1 MKPPRSS
8 QNKKGGVHS
17 AAGATTEE
25 EDDIRDAEAEA
36 EAKSEDEA
44 EDAGSANIQTPPYE
58 QKAPIAVSAKQN
70 KKKAK
75 KEASARAAA
84 TRTLLCIVKLIAG
97 WIFSTPWRPG
107 MPAQCAGG
115 NEPAGIKSG
124 ASANDWKRCSS
135 LTTKNPA

>member
-8 QNKKGGVHS
+8 QKKGGVVHS

-25 EDDIRDAEAEA
+25 EDDIRDAEA

-70 KKKAK
+70 KKAK
-75 KEASARAAA
+75 KEAPDPRRAAI
-84 TRTLLCIVKLIAG
+84 RTLLCIVKLIAG
-97 WIFSTPWRPG
+97 
-107 MPAQCAGG
+107 
-115 NEPAGIKSG
+115 
-124 ASANDWKRCSS
+124 
-135 LTTKNPA
+135 

>member
-1 MKPPRSS
+1 MTK
-8 QNKKGGVHS
+8 NGVVHS
-17 AAGATTEE
+17 AAGATTEEE

-36 EAKSEDEA
+36 KSAKSEDEE
-44 EDAGSANIQTPPYE
+44 EDAGSANIQTPPCE
-58 QKAPIAVSAKQN
+58 QKAPIAVSAKSEPCQ
-70 KKKAK
+70 KR
-75 KEASARAAA
+75 SLRG

-124 ASANDWKRCSS
+124 ASANDRKRWSS
-135 LTTKNPA
+135 LTMKNPA